1 MTFFNGC
8 AIATYSNGLAN
19 EDVSLLE
26 VYCFGNLED
35 NYVGA
40 FRILT
45 RFQIEKKAQKAMSS
59 RELRFFSYILISLWA
74 ATVFGM
80 LLWAISRV
88 HETTGQLAE
97 QVARAHFDK
106 DQAFRLWATSHGG
119 VYVPKD
125 ERTPSNPYLQHVPD
139 RDIQTPSGKELT
151 LVNPAYML
159 RQFHKDFAELY
170 GIQGHLTSLEPLR
183 PENRPDQWEEK
194 ALKLFETGTQQV
206 SEYTEVD
213 GKPYVRIIK
222 PMVAAK
228 DCLKCHDNCR
238 EGEVRGGVGI
248 ALPMKDFLEAQ
259 RKDIKTLVVSHSSIF
274 FTGLLGIGLGMR
286 RLRQREQER
295 DEAQAELR
303 ISEKKYRTLFDD
315 SKDGV
320 FISSLRGELIEANKS
335 LVDMFGH
342 TAEEV
347 VGMNVLQFYLD
358 PGDREKLRETIERTG
373 SVKGYEV
380 SFRRKNAT
388 IMHCILSANVRLNE
402 EGAVTGYQGIVRDI
416 SDRKRAEET
425 LKRQARELERSN
437 ADLEQFAF
445 IASHD
450 LKEPLRNV
458 AGCMQLLEKKCKG
471 SLDKDADQL
480 IKYAVESVDKMKS
493 LVQDLLAYSRVN
505 TQGQSFRAVDMQEIL
520 DRSMENLRSL
530 IREKGTKLTYD
541 EMPVVVGDPSQ
552 LVQLLQNLLGNAV
565 KFSADESS
573 AVHVSARKGGH
584 EWVFSVKDNGIGIQE
599 KYFEKIFVIFQQL
612 SKTGPFQG
620 TGIGLAIVKKIV
632 ERHGGR
638 VWVESEV
645 GVGSTFYFT
654 IPDIEA

>member
-1 MTFFNGC
+1 MWT
-8 AIATYSNGLAN
+8 
-19 EDVSLLE
+19 
-26 VYCFGNLED
+26 
-35 NYVGA
+35 
-40 FRILT
+40 
-45 RFQIEKKAQKAMSS
+45 
-59 RELRFFSYILISLWA
+59 

-80 LLWAISRV
+80 LLWSISRV

-125 ERTPSNPYLQHVPD
+125 ERTPSNPYLQHVPE

-170 GIQGHLTSLEPLR
+170 GIEGHLTSLKPLR

-206 SEYTEVD
+206 SEYTEVN

-228 DCLKCHDNCR
+228 ECLKCHDNCR

-259 RKDIKTLVVSHSSIF
+259 RRDIRTLIVSHSSIF
-274 FTGLLGIGLGMR
+274 FIGLLGIGLGMR

-295 DEAQAELR
+295 DQAQAELR
-303 ISEKKYRTLFDD
+303 ISEKKYRTLFND
-315 SKDGV
+315 SRDGV
-320 FISSLRGELIEANKS
+320 FISSQRGELIEANKS
-335 LVDMFGH
+335 LMDMFGH

-347 VGMNVLQFYLD
+347 IGMNVLQFYPNPD
-358 PGDREKLRETIERTG
+358 EREKLREAIERTG
-373 SVKGYEV
+373 SVKDYEV
-380 SFRRKNAT
+380 SFCRKDGT
-388 IMHCILSANVRLNE
+388 IMHCVLTANVRLTE
-402 EGAVTGYQGIVRDI
+402 DGSVAGYQGIVRDV
-416 SDRKRAEET
+416 SDRRRSEEI

-520 DRSMENLRSL
+520 GRSMENLRSL
-530 IREKGTKLTYD
+530 IREKGTTLTYD

-573 AVHVSARKGGH
+573 AVHVSARKNGH

-612 SKTGPFQG
+612 SKKGPFQG
-620 TGIGLAIVKKIV
+620 TGIGLAIVKKIA

-638 VWVESEV
+638 VWVESDI
-645 GVGSTFYFT
+645 GAGSTFYFT
-654 IPDIEA
+654 IPDAEA

>member
-1 MTFFNGC
+1 
-8 AIATYSNGLAN
+8 
-19 EDVSLLE
+19 
-26 VYCFGNLED
+26 
-35 NYVGA
+35 
-40 FRILT
+40 
-45 RFQIEKKAQKAMSS
+45 MSG
-59 RELRFFSYILISLWA
+59 RELRFFSYILMSMWTV
-74 ATVFGM
+74 TVFGM
-80 LLWAISRV
+80 LLWSISRV

-125 ERTPSNPYLQHVPD
+125 ERTPSNPHLQHVPE
-139 RDIQTPSGKELT
+139 RDIQTPSGRELT

-159 RQFHKDFAELY
+159 RQFHEDFAELY
-170 GIQGHLTSLEPLR
+170 GIQGHITSLKPLR
-183 PENRPDQWEEK
+183 PENRPDRWEEK
-194 ALKLFETGTQQV
+194 ALKSFETGTQQV
-206 SEYTEVD
+206 SEYTEMD
-213 GKPYVRIIK
+213 GKPYIRIIK
-222 PMVAAK
+222 PMVATK

-238 EGEVRGGVGI
+238 EGEVRGGVGL

-259 RKDIKTLVVSHSSIF
+259 QKDIKTLIVSHSSIF
-274 FTGLLGIGLGMR
+274 VTGLLGIGLGMR
-286 RLRQREQER
+286 RLSQREHER
-295 DEAQAELR
+295 DQAQAELR
-303 ISEKKYRTLFDD
+303 ISEEKYRTLFDD
-315 SKDGV
+315 SRDGV
-320 FISSLRGELIEANKS
+320 FISSRQGELIEANKS
-335 LVDMFGH
+335 LLDMFGY

-347 VGMNVLQFYLD
+347 IGKNSLQFYSD
-358 PGDREKLRETIERTG
+358 PGEREKLREAIERTG

-380 SFRRKNAT
+380 SFRKKNST
-388 IMHCILSANVRLNE
+388 PIDCVLTANVRLNAD
-402 EGAVTGYQGIVRDI
+402 GAVVGYQGIVRDI

-450 LKEPLRNV
+450 LREPLRNV
-458 AGCMQLLEKKCKG
+458 AGCMQLLDKKCKG

-480 IKYAVESVDKMKS
+480 IRYAVESVGKMKS

-520 DRSMENLRSL
+520 DLSVENLRSL
-530 IREKGTKLTYD
+530 IVQKGTKMTYD
-541 EMPVVVGDPSQ
+541 QMPMVMGDPTQ

-573 AVHVSARKGGH
+573 AVHVSARRDGH

-599 KYFEKIFVIFQQL
+599 KYFEKIFEIFQQL
-612 SKTGPFQG
+612 SRKGPFQG

-632 ERHGGR
+632 ERHRGR

-654 IPDIEA
+654 IPDSIET

>member
-1 MTFFNGC
+1 
-8 AIATYSNGLAN
+8 
-19 EDVSLLE
+19 
-26 VYCFGNLED
+26 
-35 NYVGA
+35 
-40 FRILT
+40 
-45 RFQIEKKAQKAMSS
+45 MS
-59 RELRFFSYILISLWA
+59 IWT

-80 LLWAISRV
+80 LLWGISRV
-88 HETTGQLAE
+88 HETTGLLAE

-125 ERTPSNPYLQHVPD
+125 ERTPSNPYLQHVPE
-139 RDIQTPSGKELT
+139 RDIQTPSGTELT

-159 RQFHKDFAELY
+159 RQLHKDFAELY
-170 GIQGHLTSLEPLR
+170 GIEGHLTSLKPLR

-194 ALKLFETGTQQV
+194 ALKLFETGAQQV
-206 SEYTEVD
+206 SEYAEMD
-213 GKPYVRIIK
+213 GKPYIRIIK

-238 EGEVRGGVGI
+238 EGDVRGGVGI

-259 RKDIKTLVVSHSSIF
+259 RSEIRTLIVSHSSIF
-274 FTGLLGIGLGMR
+274 IIGLLGIGLGMR
-286 RLRQREQER
+286 RLGQREQER
-295 DEAQAELR
+295 DQAQAELR
-303 ISEKKYRTLFDD
+303 TSEKKYRTLFDD
-315 SKDGV
+315 SRDGV
-320 FISSLRGELIEANKS
+320 FISSRKGELVEANKS
-335 LVDMFGH
+335 LIDMFGH
-342 TAEEV
+342 TSEEV
-347 VGMNVLQFYLD
+347 IGMNVLQFYPNPD
-358 PGDREKLRETIERTG
+358 EREKLREAIERTG

-380 SFRRKNAT
+380 SFCRKDGT
-388 IMHCILSANVRLNE
+388 IMHCVLTANVRLTE
-402 EGAVTGYQGIVRDI
+402 DGSVAGYQGIVRDV
-416 SDRKRAEET
+416 SDRRRSEET

-458 AGCMQLLEKKCKG
+458 AGCMQLLDKKCKG

-480 IKYAVESVDKMKS
+480 IRYAVESVGKMKS

-530 IREKGTKLTYD
+530 IAEKGTKITD
-541 EMPVVVGDPSQ
+541 DPMPIVMGDPTQ
-552 LVQLLQNLLGNAV
+552 LIQLLQNLLGNAV

-573 AVHVSARKGGH
+573 AVHVSARKDGH

-612 SKTGPFQG
+612 SKKGPFQG
-620 TGIGLAIVKKIV
+620 TGIGLAIVKKIA

-645 GVGSTFYFT
+645 GAGSTFYFT
-654 IPDIEA
+654 IPDTEA